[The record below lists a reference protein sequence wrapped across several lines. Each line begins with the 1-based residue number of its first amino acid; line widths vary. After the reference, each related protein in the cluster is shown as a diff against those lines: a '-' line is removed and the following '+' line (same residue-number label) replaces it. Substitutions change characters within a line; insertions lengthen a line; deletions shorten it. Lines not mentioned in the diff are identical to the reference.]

1 MCSSPRGNC
10 SGGANRG
17 TVPGMARPPRAD
29 SAPVT
34 WRDGIH
40 IHGTAI
46 WCDALRAR
54 DVCFVSCAHAV
65 PSSRHGQL
73 VATAETLAMLGE
85 DRGDSRLAV
94 PYGRPFSLGTHRLEL
109 IRSGHSLGSA
119 SLLVDVDGHRV
130 LYAGAVNPRGGG
142 LGGAADTRPCD
153 TLILAASY
161 GEPEARFPPVDEVID
176 AVAGFAL
183 DVTASG
189 ATAVLLVSSPSKALD
204 VASRLADSIPGCLAG
219 SSSASHRSQL
229 SFFAHR
235 SIYDA
240 ATRLRR
246 DFPSLPRL
254 RRLASR
260 PPAGHVLLW
269 PIGRRDAVPANLPAA
284 SKVALVSG
292 LATEPG
298 VLDELDVSAGFAWS
312 NQADHDALVEY
323 ILTSSAAQ
331 IVLTHRHAEALAE
344 ELRAS
349 RPGVS
354 VLGPPRQMSLF

>member
-1 MCSSPRGNC
+1 
-10 SGGANRG
+10 
-17 TVPGMARPPRAD
+17 MARPPRSD
-29 SAPVT
+29 SPPVT

-109 IRSGHSLGSA
+109 LRSGHGLGSA

-161 GEPEARFPPVDEVID
+161 GASEARFPPIDDVVDQ
-176 AVAGFAL
+176 VAGFAL
-183 DVTASG
+183 EVTASG
-189 ATAVLLVSSPSKALD
+189 GTAVLLVSSPSKALD
-204 VASRLADSIPGCLAG
+204 VASRLADSIPGCLSG
-219 SSSASHRSQL
+219 SSSAGHRSQL

-235 SIYDA
+235 RIYDV
-240 ATRLRR
+240 ATRVRR

-254 RRLASR
+254 RRLSGR
-260 PPAGHVLLW
+260 SPAGHVLLW
-269 PIGRRDAVPANLPAA
+269 PIGRRDAVPKNLPET
-284 SKVALVSG
+284 SRLALVSG
-292 LATEPG
+292 LAMDPG
-298 VLDELDVSAGFAWS
+298 AIGELEVSAGFAWS
-312 NQADHDALVEY
+312 NQADHDGLVEY
-323 ILTSSAAQ
+323 IVTSSAEQ
-331 IVLTHRHAEALAE
+331 IVLTHRHADTLAE

-349 RPGVS
+349 RKGVRS
-354 VLGPPRQMSLF
+354 LGPPRQMSLF